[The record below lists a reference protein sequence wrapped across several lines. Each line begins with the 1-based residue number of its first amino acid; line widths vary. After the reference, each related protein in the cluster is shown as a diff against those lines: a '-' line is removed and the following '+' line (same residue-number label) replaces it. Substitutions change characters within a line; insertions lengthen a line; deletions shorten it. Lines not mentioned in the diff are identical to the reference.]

1 MANFILFSI
10 ISVFFLISPL
20 SLHAKEFVVGIENIN
35 YYPLYDGSGQSF
47 RGFGK
52 QLLDD
57 FAKDKGYTFVYKPLP
72 VSRLF
77 ETFLNSDELDFK
89 FPDNEVWSADAK
101 KGKHVV
107 YSAPTVQYVDGV
119 SVKPDMKN
127 MKIEDLKVLGIIRGF
142 TAWEFIDR
150 IQNKS
155 MSIEEISDYDGM
167 LKKAILGRTDG
178 AYSNI
183 VVLNQRLKDMGSP
196 DALVFAD
203 GLPHTKSAYHLSS
216 IKHPEVI
223 SEFNAWMSENQDK
236 ITRMKKEL
244 GVELTQ

>member
-1 MANFILFSI
+1 MDA
-10 ISVFFLISPL
+10 
-20 SLHAKEFVVGIENIN
+20 
-35 YYPLYDGSGQSF
+35 
-47 RGFGK
+47 
-52 QLLDD
+52 
-57 FAKDKGYTFVYKPLP
+57 FAKDKGYTLVFKSLP

-77 ETFLNSDELDFK
+77 DKFLNSDELDFK
-89 FPDNEVWSADAK
+89 FPDNELWSADAK
-101 KGKHVV
+101 NGKNVV

-119 SVKPDMKN
+119 SVKPDLKN
-127 MKIEDLKVLGIIRGF
+127 MKIDDLKVLGIIRGF

-150 IQNKS
+150 IKNKS
-155 MSIEEISDYDGM
+155 MSLDEVNDFEGM
-167 LKKAILGRTDG
+167 LKKTILGRTDG

-223 SEFNAWMSENQDK
+223 SEFNSWMTENQDRITKMK
-236 ITRMKKEL
+236 IEL
-244 GVELTQ
+244 GAELKQ